1 MTDPKHSTRWLIG
14 RLWLPFACVYFLS
27 YALRNVNAV
36 LVPELTRDFALS
48 ASQLGFLTSVFF
60 LAFVVAQLPGGML
73 LDRFGPR
80 RVNATLILLAA
91 AGCAMFALAESFVAL
106 TVARILIGLGLSLAL
121 MSSLKAFTQWFPLDR
136 LPLAGGLLLTIG
148 GLGGLAAI
156 LPVEWALHS
165 VSWRVVFAA
174 SALACIATS
183 AFLFLAA
190 PDRREA
196 AGEAGFA
203 ELLSGLGTVF
213 RHPVFWRL
221 VVAAAIL
228 GSPLQAMQSLWI
240 GPWLRDVAGLGREAA
255 VAVMS
260 AYMLGSTLGFMIT
273 SGVVD
278 RLIRRGLDPLTIYKA
293 HSGLSVLLLIVITLI
308 NGPGALWLWGGYF
321 LLGTSG
327 MLLFMNLAR
336 IFSADLTGRVNTAC
350 NTIVF
355 SAVFAIQWGFGVVL
369 DIWPIVDGRYAV
381 TGYQAALGL
390 LIGLQLAVLGWL
402 LPMRRLPLVRRGSQT

>member
-60 LAFVVAQLPGGML
+60 LAFVVVQLPGGML

-91 AGCAMFALAESFVAL
+91 AGCAMFALAENFAAL
-106 TVARILIGLGLSLAL
+106 TVARVLMGLGFSLAL
-121 MSSLKAFTQWFPLDR
+121 MSSLKAFTQWFSLER
-136 LPLAGGLLLTIG
+136 LPLAGGLLLAIG

-156 LPVEWALHS
+156 LPVEWALQA
-165 VSWRVVFAA
+165 VSWRAVFAA
-174 SALACIATS
+174 SALVCLAAS
-183 AFLFLAA
+183 AVLFLAA

-196 AGEAGFA
+196 AGKAGFA
-203 ELLSGLGTVF
+203 ELLSGFRTVF
-213 RHPVFWRL
+213 RHPAFWRL
-221 VVAAAIL
+221 VIATAIL
-228 GSPLQAMQSLWI
+228 GSPLAVMQALWI
-240 GPWLRDVAGLGREAA
+240 GPWLRDVGGLGREAG

-260 AYMLGSTLGFMIT
+260 TYMLGSTLGFMIT

-278 RLIRRGLDPLTIYKA
+278 RLIRRGLDPLTIYKG
-293 HSGLSVLLLIVITLI
+293 HSSLSVLLLIVITII
-308 NGPGALWLWGGYF
+308 NGPGALWLWGAYF

-336 IFSADLTGRVNTAC
+336 IFSSDLTGRVNTAS

-369 DIWPIVDGRYAV
+369 DFWPVVDGRYAV
-381 TGYQAALGL
+381 PGYQAALGL
-390 LIGLQLAVLGWL
+390 MIALQLAVLAWL
-402 LPMRRLPLVRRGSQT
+402 MPMRRLPVVRRVQT